1 MTQKERNRIR
11 IAVYILQ
18 GIRYCI
24 IGLIPFA
31 IMILI
36 MNAIEYSY
44 ATVPDYTE
52 TIFNVIAAI
61 FMIGFIIVMGVI
73 IDTGY
78 LRKWR

>member
-1 MTQKERNRIR
+1 MM
-11 IAVYILQ
+11 ILQ
-18 GIRYCI
+18 GIRYFI
-24 IGLIPFA
+24 IGVIPFA